1 MSIRRRPTTIA
12 AGAVLALAAL
22 AAATYAAPAPSQG
35 TSQTQMIN
43 RTENAPSTQSPVG
56 WFPMPGGLFP
66 NGGASVTVTVPTNTR
81 RLINARFTGTS
92 RCWGPNSGACR
103 VRIAQFTGGGVF
115 MADLHPQ
122 GGAAFDYDVAGAAA
136 DVNERESHALERSII
151 LDPGTWEIRAQ
162 RQVENGTTSFELDD
176 WHFAVEV
183 SNAV

>member
-1 MSIRRRPTTIA
+1 MSIRRTPTTIA

-22 AAATYAAPAPSQG
+22 AAVTYAAPSPSQG

-43 RTENAPSTQSPVG
+43 RTENAPSTTSSVN

-81 RLINARFTGTS
+81 RLINARFTAST
-92 RCWGPNSGACR
+92 RCFGPDAGECR
-103 VRIAQFTGGGVF
+103 VRIAQYTAGGVF
-115 MADLHPQ
+115 VAELHPQ
-122 GGAAFDYDVAGAAA
+122 GGAAFDYDVTGAT
-136 DVNERESHALERSII
+136 DVDQRESHAIERSII
-151 LDPGTWEIRAQ
+151 LTAGTWEIRAQ
-162 RQVENGTTSFELDD
+162 RQVQLATTSFELDD